1 MTKHDLISRKD
12 IQLLVDS
19 FYEKVKYDTLLDPI
33 FRHVDWPKHLP
44 VMYNFWSSIL
54 LGDNSYQ
61 GNPFQKH
68 IPLPITAEHFSQWL
82 KLFQATVDE
91 NFSGEKAE
99 EVKSRASN
107 IAGVFQFKL
116 RLGL

>member
-1 MTKHDLISRKD
+1 VSKSDIISRND
-12 IQLLVDS
+12 VQLLVDK
-19 FYEKVKYDTLLDPI
+19 FYEKVKSDTLLEPI

-68 IPLPITAEHFSQWL
+68 ISLPITSEHFNRWL
-82 KLFQATVDE
+82 QLFHSTVDE
-91 NFSGEKAE
+91 YFSGEKAE
-99 EVKSRASN
+99 EVKNRAWN

-116 RLGL
+116 GIKA